1 MDKFQV
7 AKAVEC
13 LKEFDKNHQSVKN
26 LFTED
31 GFIYLEFD
39 LSKVPEHYSIRPVQI
54 ELPHPIYSEKYNSR
68 FTIFS
73 SDPEN
78 NLTDKIQDLDIP
90 QIS

>member
-13 LKEFDKNHQSVKN
+13 LKEFDKNHQNVKN

-31 GFIYLEFD
+31 GFIYLELD

-78 NLTDKIQDLDIP
+78 NLIDKIQDLSIP